1 MEKNEKGGKIAP
13 HETELEKAVLG
24 AILLDKQI
32 IDVLIGIL
40 TPECFFEKAHA
51 TIFGAIIEMYAANKP
66 IDILSLVHFLKEKGQ
81 LQLAGGAIYI
91 TTLTNRVASTA
102 NTEYHARVIV
112 QEFLSRELIRLSGE
126 ITIEAYNDHLDV
138 FDLYAKSIRKLE
150 SAINRVVK
158 YDVSAIGK
166 VHSKVLAVSREIV
179 RSGQKSGVPTG
190 FYNVDNF
197 TNGWQKTDL
206 VIVAG
211 RPAMGKSV
219 CALAFALNP
228 AIRDNIPTAIF
239 SLEMSNEQ
247 LVGRA
252 QSNLSEIDS
261 SRIIKKQLTMEEIDL
276 IEQRC
281 KELDNAPIYIDDTPS
296 LSLLELKGKSR
307 KLVREKGVKLIVIDY
322 LQLMTVDTNKNGN
335 RELEVSTI
343 SRGLKALAK
352 ELDVPIIALSQL
364 NRAVEARNDK
374 KPLLSD
380 LRESGSIEQDADMVI
395 FCFRPEYYGINS
407 YEMGSEIMDSEG
419 LMILVVAKHRAGQL
433 GELRLGF
440 NGNLTKLQNYE
451 TYKESKMPYQ
461 NPFKSSI
468 SPNPNAVNDS
478 SIISA
483 PLNEE
488 LIQEDD
494 EIPF

>member
-1 MEKNEKGGKIAP
+1 MEKNEKDGKLPP
-13 HETELEKAVLG
+13 HEAELEKAVLG
-24 AILLDKQI
+24 AIMLDRQI
-32 IDVLIGIL
+32 IDILVHIL
-40 TPECFFEKAHA
+40 TPECFYIKAHA
-51 TIFGAIIEMYAANKP
+51 TIFGAILEMYKSNKP
-66 IDILSLVHFLKEKGQ
+66 IDILSLIHFLKEKGH
-81 LQLAGGAIYI
+81 LESVGGAYYV
-91 TTLTNRVASTA
+91 TGLTNRVASSA

-112 QEFLSRELIRLSGE
+112 QEFLSRELIRLSLE
-126 ITIEAYNDHLDV
+126 ITKEAYNDKLDV
-138 FDLYAKSIRKLE
+138 FDLYAKSIQKLE
-150 SAINRVVK
+150 SAINGVVK

-166 VHSKVLAVSREIV
+166 VHTKVLEVSREIV

-211 RPAMGKSV
+211 RPAMGKSI

-228 AIRDNIPTAIF
+228 AIRDKIPTAIF

-296 LSLLELKGKSR
+296 LSLLELKAKSR

-364 NRAVEARNDK
+364 NRAVEARTDK

-407 YEMGSEIMDSEG
+407 YEMGVETMDSEG
-419 LMILVVAKHRAGQL
+419 LMILIVAKHRAGQL

-451 TYKESKMPYQ
+451 TYKESKVPFQ
-461 NPFKSSI
+461 NPFKR
-468 SPNPNAVNDS
+468 DS
-478 SIISA
+478 SLKTNAINPFSGRIT
-483 PLNEE
+483 PTDEE
-488 LIQEDD
+488 LNIGED
-494 EIPF
+494 ETPF